1 MTTTP
6 HYGFEVPDFEE
17 RRWDVP
23 LNQTITDIDSALYNL
38 QSGIPTLAVS
48 SLQSGVGVSLR
59 GDIKIV
65 GISGIRITF
74 LADLNTIQISL

>member
-1 MTTTP
+1 MTTTQ

-23 LNQTITDIDSALYNL
+23 LNQTINEVDTALFNL

-48 SLQSGVGVSLR
+48 SLQSGVGVALR
-59 GDIKIV
+59 GDIKII
-65 GISGIRITF
+65 GISGIKITF
-74 LADLNTIQISL
+74 LANLNTIQISL